1 VLLESCRGQVGLGSG
16 LLNTVLPGF
25 DRSARFS
32 ELSPQASLTYRVSDD
47 VSVYASYATGFRNGG
62 FDLAA
67 LLPEQTDEIDPED
80 ITSYEIG
87 LTSSWLGR
95 RLLVKAAA
103 FSTVQQDVRLAATL
117 VGTGMDGDG
126 NAGDAVLRGGELEMV
141 LLVTERLGL
150 SASLGAL
157 RARYSDLRPEFR
169 ALEGERLALAPN
181 YTLSFGLDY
190 RLPLGSLGTLGL
202 RTAWSH
208 RGSQQNDPSGADATL
223 SNKYGLLDGRLSFT
237 LRDGKIE
244 IAAFGTNLLD
254 RRYFNLAVSSLEF
267 GTASRFFGPPRQ
279 YGLEVV
285 RSF

>member
-1 VLLESCRGQVGLGSG
+1 
-16 LLNTVLPGF
+16 
-25 DRSARFS
+25 
-32 ELSPQASLTYRVSDD
+32 
-47 VSVYASYATGFRNGG
+47 
-62 FDLAA
+62 

-80 ITSYEIG
+80 IASYEVG
-87 LTSSWLGR
+87 LKSTWLDR
-95 RLLVKAAA
+95 RLLLKAAA
-103 FSTVQQDVRLAATL
+103 FSTLQQDVRLAANL
-117 VGTGMDGDG
+117 VGVGQDGDG

-181 YTLSFGLDY
+181 YTMSFGLDY
-190 RLPLGSLGTLGL
+190 RIPLGSFGTFGL

-208 RGSQQNDPSGADATL
+208 HGSQQTDPSGADETL
-223 SNKYGLLDGRLSFT
+223 SNKYGLLDGRLSLT
-237 LRDGKIE
+237 LSDGKTE

-254 RRYFNLAVSSLEF
+254 RRYFNDSAASLEF
-267 GTASRFFGPPRQ
+267 GTATRIFGPPRQ
-279 YGLEVV
+279 YGVEVL